1 MPLTIIDD
9 KVWYDEARKLEQI
22 CLRVAEVCRS
32 GHSVLLL
39 SHFESALASLAR
51 LLHAKG
57 IDHERSRVNLSELPR
72 TGPGKAWLDHARAFQ
87 VFGQVPN
94 ALETAPIEIIVS
106 EHHPMYSRDQD
117 LLDTAAGLICDA
129 TLTFYFSLD
138 DPLMKY
144 FGSDSVKAL
153 FERLG
158 IDKSECI
165 SHPLVNRSI
174 RQAQE
179 KIEKKV
185 GKDLA
190 AQSAEDWFKYNLPEK

>member
-9 KVWYDEARKLEQI
+9 KVWYEEACKLEQI
-22 CLRVAEVCRS
+22 CLRVAEVCSS

-51 LLHAKG
+51 LLQAKG
-57 IDHERSRVNLSELPR
+57 IDHERGRLNLSELPT
-72 TGPGKAWLDHARAFQ
+72 TGPGKAWLDHAQAFR
-87 VFGQVPN
+87 VFGQAPN
-94 ALETAPIEIIVS
+94 AVEKSSIEIIVS
-106 EHHPMYSRDQD
+106 EHHPMYSRDQE
-117 LLDTAAGLICDA
+117 LVDTAARLGCDA

-138 DPLMKY
+138 DPLMKH

-158 IDKSECI
+158 IDKNECI
-165 SHPLVNRSI
+165 SHSLVNKSI

-190 AQSAEDWFKYNLPEK
+190 AQSAEDWFKYNLREK